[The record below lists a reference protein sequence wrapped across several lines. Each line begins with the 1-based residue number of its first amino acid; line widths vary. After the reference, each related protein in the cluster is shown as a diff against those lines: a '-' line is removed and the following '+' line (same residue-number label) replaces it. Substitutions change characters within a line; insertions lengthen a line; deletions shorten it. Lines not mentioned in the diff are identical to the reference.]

1 MAQGN
6 GIFTIKSR
14 DSSCAARTGILEL
27 SHGCVETPVFMPVGT
42 NGTVK
47 ALTRED
53 LEETGFEIMLSNT
66 YHLYLR
72 PGMDV
77 IERAGGLHRFIGW
90 DKNIL
95 TDSGGFQVFSLAPFR
110 KITEEGV
117 KFRSHIDG
125 AYHFLSPED
134 AVKVQAILGSD
145 IQMQLDVC
153 TGYGVSEKEA
163 AKAMEITS
171 LWMER
176 AKTKWEELK
185 RPDNSGG
192 QAYQGQFFPIVQ
204 GNFFRELRRESA
216 ERVIAANPPG
226 IAIGGLSVGE
236 SEEVFLEYLS
246 FTASL
251 LPETL
256 PRYVMGIGTPEYIL
270 AAIEQ
275 GIDMFDCVFPTR
287 NARNGNVFTGKGH
300 FALKKAENRLDF
312 SPIDEECGC
321 KVCRSY
327 SRAYLRHLFKTR
339 EILCSILASY
349 HNLYFLNNLVRK
361 ARKAIAENRFLEFK
375 KDFLTRYGE
384 EA

>member
-1 MAQGN
+1 MSQGN
-6 GIFTIKSR
+6 FTVKSR
-14 DSSCAARTGILEL
+14 DSSCSARTGVLSL
-27 SHGCVETPVFMPVGT
+27 SHGPVETPVFMPVGT

-53 LEETGFEIMLSNT
+53 LKEIGFQLILSNT

-77 IERAGGLHRFIGW
+77 VEGAGGLHKFMGW
-90 DKNIL
+90 DRNIL

-110 KITEEGV
+110 KITPEGV

-125 AYHFLSPED
+125 AYHFLTPENVVD
-134 AVKVQAILGSD
+134 IQTVLGSD

-153 TGYGVSEKEA
+153 SPYGVTEKEA
-163 AKAMEITS
+163 VKGMEITS

-176 AKTKWEELK
+176 AKTRWNEKKLEGYEGK
-185 RPDNSGG
+185 
-192 QAYQGQFFPIVQ
+192 FFPIVQ
-204 GNFFRELRRESA
+204 GNFFKDLRKESA
-216 ERVIAANPPG
+216 ERVIRIEPPG

-236 SEEVFLEYLS
+236 PEEVFLEYLA

-251 LPETL
+251 LPDAL

-270 AAIEQ
+270 AAIEN

-287 NARNGNVFTGKGH
+287 NARNGTVFTSRGS

-327 SRAYLRHLFKTR
+327 SRAYLRHLFKTQ
-339 EILCSILASY
+339 EILCSILASF
-349 HNLYFLNNLVRK
+349 HNLYFLNQLVLN
-361 ARKAIAENRFLEFK
+361 AREAITENRFPAFK
-375 KDFLTRYGE
+375 KDFLSRYKEGKE
-384 EA
+384 

>member
-1 MAQGN
+1 MDGT
-6 GIFTIKSR
+6 FTVTSR
-14 DSSCAARTGILEL
+14 DPSCAARTGILQL
-27 SHGCVETPVFMPVGT
+27 PHGKVDTPVFMPVGT

-53 LEETGFEIMLSNT
+53 LKEIGFEIILSNN

-72 PGMDV
+72 PGKEV
-77 IERAGGLHRFIGW
+77 IAAAGGLHQFMGW
-90 DKNIL
+90 DRNIL

-110 KITEEGV
+110 KISREGI

-125 AYHFLSPED
+125 SYHFLTPED
-134 AVKVQAILGSD
+134 VVELQTILGSD

-153 TGYGVSEKEA
+153 TSWGVSREEAEKALE
-163 AKAMEITS
+163 TTT

-176 AKTKWEELK
+176 AKKRWDEEVSRGIYK
-185 RPDNSGG
+185 
-192 QAYQGQFFPIVQ
+192 GQFFPIVQ
-204 GNFFRELRRESA
+204 GNFFQDLRTESA
-216 ERVIAANPPG
+216 KRVIGIDPPG

-236 SEEVFLEYLS
+236 PEDVFLEYLA
-246 FTASL
+246 FTAAL

-270 AAIEQ
+270 GAIEQ

-287 NARNGNVFTGKGH
+287 NARNGNVLSRNGS
-300 FALKKAENRLDF
+300 FALKKAENQLDF

-327 SRAYLRHLFKTR
+327 SRAYLRHLFKTQ
-339 EILCSILASY
+339 EILCSILASF
-349 HNLYFLNNLVRK
+349 HNLYFLNELVRN
-361 ARKAIAENRFLEFK
+361 ARQAITEKRFAAFK
-375 KDFLTRYGE
+375 KDFLARYRE
-384 EA
+384 KKK